1 MLKILIVEDDDKL
14 RSELEIFLNNN
25 GYAAASLTNF
35 NNTLEDI
42 LEAKSN
48 LVLLDINLPNTDG
61 EYICREIRKISELP
75 IIIVTSRDSELDEL
89 LSINNGADY
98 YVTKP
103 FNLQILLAKIEAV
116 LRRTSSGIKIQDK
129 LDFRWIYF
137 KYSKKQD
144 RKW

>member
-1 MLKILIVEDDDKL
+1 MQNVLIVEDDEKL

-25 GYAAASLTNF
+25 GYRATSLTNF
-35 NNTLEDI
+35 NNTLKDI
-42 LEAKSN
+42 LDAKPN

-61 EYICREIRKISELP
+61 QYICKEIRRISELP

-89 LSINNGADY
+89 LSINYGADY

-116 LRRTSSGIKIQDK
+116 LRRTASGIKTQDK
-129 LDFRWIYF
+129 LDFR
-137 KYSKKQD
+137 
-144 RKW
+144 

>member
-129 LDFRWIYF
+129 LDFR
-137 KYSKKQD
+137 
-144 RKW
+144 